1 MRKVVTMFSKI
12 LIANRGEIAV
22 RIIRACKEMGVATVA
37 VYSEADQNAL
47 HVALA
52 DQSYC
57 IGGPEASESYL
68 NEDQIISTALLA
80 GAQAIHP
87 GYGFLSENAH
97 FARACRKNG
106 LVFIGPDPDSMERL
120 SDKAKLKELIRGT
133 GLSVIPGTKAVASAA
148 EAERAAERIGYPVM
162 LKACAGGGG
171 RGIRLIRSEEELA
184 DAYHQASG
192 EALNA
197 FGDGSLYLEKYIFP
211 ARHVELQVLADEYG
225 NAVCLGDRDC
235 SLQRRN
241 QKLLEETPSPAVGGG
256 QREKIM
262 ALAAE
267 AVKKIGY
274 VGAGTL
280 EFLLD
285 REGRFWF
292 MEMNVRLQVEH
303 CVTEMLTG
311 VDLVKW
317 QIRIAAGIPLNFTQ
331 KEVRMNGSAIECRIN
346 AASCGTLKML
356 HVPGGPSVRFDTC
369 LVAGTV
375 VSPYYDSLLGKLIV
389 YAKTREETLRKMR
402 AALCELVID
411 GISTNIEE
419 QLRIVEDERFTSGDY
434 DLTFMGNR

>member
-241 QKLLEETPSPAVGGG
+241 QKLLEETPSPAVDDG
-256 QREKIM
+256 QREKIIE
-262 ALAAE
+262 LAAE

-419 QLRIVEDERFTSGDY
+419 QLRIVGDERFTSGDY

>member
-1 MRKVVTMFSKI
+1 MFSKI

-37 VYSEADQNAL
+37 VYSEADKNAL

-68 NEDQIISTALLA
+68 NENQIISTAILS

-97 FARACRKNG
+97 FARACRRNG
-106 LVFIGPDPDSMERL
+106 LVFIGPDPESMERL
-120 SDKAKLKELIRGT
+120 SDKAILKELIRGT
-133 GLSVIPGTKAVASAA
+133 GLSVIPGTKAVASVVEAKKAA
-148 EAERAAERIGYPVM
+148 DRIGYPVM

-171 RGIRLIRSEEELA
+171 RGIRLIRSEDELD
-184 DAYHQASG
+184 DAYHQATS
-192 EALNA
+192 EAISA
-197 FGDGSLYLEKYIFP
+197 FGDGSVYLEKYIFP
-211 ARHVELQVLADEYG
+211 ARHVELQILADEHG

-241 QKLLEETPSPAVGGG
+241 QKLLEETPSPGVNDEQRKKIIELAVD
-256 QREKIM
+256 
-262 ALAAE
+262 

-285 REGRFWF
+285 REGNFWF

-311 VDLVKW
+311 LDLVKW
-317 QIRIAAGIPLNFTQ
+317 QIRIAAGIPLRFTQ
-331 KEVRMNGSAIECRIN
+331 KDVKMNGSAMECRIN
-346 AASCGTLKML
+346 AGSCGTLKML

-411 GISTNIEE
+411 GIPTNIEE
-419 QLRIVEDERFTSGDY
+419 QLRIVDDERFTSGNY
-434 DLTFMGNR
+434 DLAFRGNR